1 VSNRIPIAHPII
13 GKEEREA
20 VRRVLDSGHL
30 VQGERVAEFED
41 LFAEYI
47 GTNYAVATSSGTA
60 AIHAALK
67 ALEIGPGDEV
77 ILPAITFFSCAA
89 MVAACGATPV
99 AVDVSADTY
108 TLDPER
114 VTDALTAETRALM
127 PVHLFG
133 QSADLGPLSDLAED
147 HDLAVIED
155 ACQSHGATY
164 RDRRIGSFGR
174 AGTFSF
180 YPSKLITTGEGGM
193 VVTDVEA
200 IAEYVGRFRSHGE
213 ARKYEHEMIGF
224 NYRMTDLE
232 AAMGIEQMK
241 RIEGFIEARSR
252 NAAYLTDGLEGV
264 EGLETPKVA
273 EDRTHVF
280 YQYILRVED
289 AFPHSRDELIAALR
303 ARGIESRPS
312 YPRPIHE
319 QAAFRGRGR
328 AADCPVAE
336 RVLPRMLE
344 IPVHPSLTQADLEA
358 IMVAFDSLT

>member
-1 VSNRIPIAHPII
+1 
-13 GKEEREA
+13 
-20 VRRVLDSGHL
+20 
-30 VQGERVAEFED
+30 
-41 LFAEYI
+41 
-47 GTNYAVATSSGTA
+47 NYAVATSSGTA

-67 ALEIGPGDEV
+67 AIGIKPGDEI

-99 AVDVSADTY
+99 AVDVSVDTY
-108 TLDPER
+108 TLDPNR
-114 VTDALTAETRALM
+114 VADAQTAETRAVM

-133 QSADLGPLSDLAED
+133 QPADLGPLFDLVED

-164 RDRRIGSFGR
+164 QGRRIGSFGR
-174 AGTFSF
+174 AGCFSF

-193 VVTDVEA
+193 VVTDVED
-200 IAEYVGRFRSHGE
+200 IADYVRKFRSHGE

-224 NYRMTDLE
+224 NYRMTDLA

-252 NAAYLTDGLEGV
+252 NAAYLTGGLEGV
-264 EGLETPKVA
+264 EGLETPEVA

-289 AFPHSRDELIAALR
+289 AFPHSRDDLIAALR
-303 ARGIESRPS
+303 TRGIESRPS

-319 QAAFRGRGR
+319 QAAFKGWGR

-336 RVLPRMLE
+336 RVLPQMLE

-358 IMVAFDSLT
+358 IVAAFDFLT